1 MKNELFVTAREQR
14 RSWEFSNHK
23 WFFGL
28 PVFQRMKSA
37 PLSGRQLQ
45 KKQNGKY
52 PDVLPVS
59 GFRVQRIFAE

>member
-28 PVFQRMKSA
+28 PVFQRISRATHFCGIIVKSYVFVY
-37 PLSGRQLQ
+37 
-45 KKQNGKY
+45 N
-52 PDVLPVS
+52 
-59 GFRVQRIFAE
+59 

>member
-37 PLSGRQLQ
+37 PLIWQAAS
-45 KKQNGKY
+45 KEAKW
-52 PDVLPVS
+52 
-59 GFRVQRIFAE
+59 